1 MNTGCFFINGDQ
13 PRQSQVPVDR
23 QSQGHHRCSRGVSQP
38 RSNLTLPRQRLSC
51 VRVCGSSGGSQ
62 ISQRAFIHPSI
73 HPPIETSDGS
83 SANSAPQRGRANLS
97 CVAMTTATGT
107 PPETSAALSPS
118 ALAALTR
125 VGEDGPLCNAD
136 RAGVAV
142 VPSTP
147 ALWLG
152 W

>member
-1 MNTGCFFINGDQ
+1 MCEYAVAAEDRRYHGEH
-13 PRQSQVPVDR
+13 SPV
-23 QSQGHHRCSRGVSQP
+23 
-38 RSNLTLPRQRLSC
+38 
-51 VRVCGSSGGSQ
+51 
-62 ISQRAFIHPSI
+62 HPST
-73 HPPIETSDGS
+73 HRDQRRQQS
-83 SANSAPQRGRANLS
+83 SENSAPSVDAQNPS
-97 CVAMTTATGT
+97 CVAMTTAAGT